1 MSKDFEAMKTGKLA
15 IRPWL
20 SCQYKEN
27 TLVDLLSSVLASV
40 IKVCTYPFNHF
51 GLLFRADNL
60 QSGKVL
66 ALEID
71 TGSKPF

>member
-1 MSKDFEAMKTGKLA
+1 MKAGMSA
-15 IRPWL
+15 IWPWL
-20 SCQYKEN
+20 SCQYNEN
-27 TLVDLLSSVLASV
+27 TLMDLLSSVLASV
-40 IKVCTYPFNHF
+40 TKVCTYSSFNHF

-71 TGSKPF
+71 TGSNPFWNRI